1 MAITGH
7 KGGLGKAL
15 FDHFKAKSFVVSGFS
30 RTNGYDISAASCRE
44 QLVQNISE
52 CDLFINNAHSGWGQV
67 ELLYS
72 VFEIWNNKPKHII
85 NIGSNSGDGTKNYVH
100 NYAIQKSALDKAT
113 EQLNNIPESRC
124 RVTTIRPGWIQTDR
138 VKAMNL
144 SEPQLSLQEVVSVVE
159 WIVGLPNSMHI
170 PTMSILAGRS

>member
-85 NIGSNSGDGTKNYVH
+85 NIGSNSGDGTKTMCIIMLFKKVH
-100 NYAIQKSALDKAT
+100 SIKPLSSSTIFL
-113 EQLNNIPESRC
+113 
-124 RVTTIRPGWIQTDR
+124 RVAAVLQRYGR
-138 VKAMNL
+138 VGFKQI
-144 SEPQLSLQEVVSVVE
+144 E
-159 WIVGLPNSMHI
+159 
-170 PTMSILAGRS
+170 